1 MRFAS
6 AITSQHVA
14 QTAIEHLLRDVDG
27 QMTTG
32 MADLAMFFSTAHF
45 EDELED
51 ITQTLTEALPHAQVF
66 GCTAEGTIGG
76 DRELERVPS
85 MSLLVGSLPGVLIRP
100 FHIVQSQLESSQSIF
115 DWERLVGVSPESK
128 PVFISFADPFRAD
141 VQQFVGQI
149 NKMYPHAPLV
159 GGIASAARAPGE
171 NRIIISGQ
179 VKREGIVGVSLTGDV
194 VVDTVVSQGCRPI
207 GESFVITKGNHN
219 VIQELGGKPALRRLQ
234 ETIVNLSDDDES
246 LAKQALFVGRVIDER
261 KATFSHGDF
270 LIHNIVG
277 ADRKN
282 GAIGIAGLARMGT
295 TVQFHVRDR
304 DSADQDLRNLLAPH
318 VGEDVRGAMLFGCNG
333 RGSNMWDRAG
343 HDIGVIRELLG
354 DVPTAGLFCGGEFGP
369 VGGSNFIHGF
379 TASIALL
386 REPASLE
393 SA

>member
-6 AITSQHVA
+6 AISSHNDA
-14 QTAIEHLLRDVDG
+14 QTAIDQLLRDVDG

-32 MADLAMFFSTAHF
+32 MADLAMFFATAHF
-45 EDELED
+45 EDELEE
-51 ITQTLTEALPHAQVF
+51 ITQKLTETLPQAQVF

-76 DRELERVPS
+76 DREIERVPS
-85 MSLLVGSLPGVLIRP
+85 MSLLVGEMPGVLIRP

-115 DWERLVGVSPESK
+115 DWERLVGVSPESH
-128 PVFISFADPFRAD
+128 PVFICFADPFRVD
-141 VQQFVGQI
+141 VQMFVEQV
-149 NKMYPHAPLV
+149 NKMYPEAPLV

-171 NRIIISGQ
+171 NRMITSGRIM
-179 VKREGIVGVSLTGDV
+179 REGIVGVSLTGDI

-207 GESFVITKGNHN
+207 GESYVITKGDRN

-234 ETIVNLSDDDES
+234 ETIVNLSDDDEE

-304 DSADQDLRNLLAPH
+304 ESADQDLRNLLAPH
-318 VGEDVRGAMLFGCNG
+318 IGADVRGAMLFGCNG
-333 RGSNMWDRAG
+333 RGSNMWDKAG

-369 VGGSNFIHGF
+369 VGGSNFVHGF

-386 REPASLE
+386 REPSNRE